1 MFNFSGNEL
10 YVYIYRIKLLMLS
23 MGGFKDDQVE
33 TTILK
38 WVCANK
44 NIQLVQKSMN
54 KISNQ
59 INIFK

>member
-1 MFNFSGNEL
+1 
-10 YVYIYRIKLLMLS
+10 MLSMGGFTFQKRRS